1 MRFTNFD
8 KNFLVMELETA
19 SFNGFI
25 RTLLYMVAFYY
36 IFRFLARIF
45 FPILVKKAVEKAGE
59 EFEQQQRRQYNSNQS
74 QQAKSTTDIYTS
86 TTKSDKPHETKKI
99 GEYVDYEEI
108 D

>member
-1 MRFTNFD
+1 MGFINFD
-8 KNFLVMELETA
+8 KKFLLMELETA

-25 RTLLYMVAFYY
+25 KTLLYMVAFYY
-36 IFRFLARIF
+36 IFKFLARIF

-59 EFEQQQRRQYNSNQS
+59 QFQQQQQRQYQPNQNYQS
-74 QQAKSTTDIYTS
+74 APKDEIIFNTP
-86 TTKSDKPHETKKI
+86 KSDKPHETKKV

>member
-1 MRFTNFD
+1 LGFTNFD

-19 SFNGFI
+19 SFNGFL
-25 RTLLYMVAFYY
+25 RTLLYIVAFYY
-36 IFRFLARIF
+36 IFKFLARIF

-59 EFEQQQRRQYNSNQS
+59 QFQQQQHQYQSNQNYKAS
-74 QQAKSTTDIYTS
+74 SKDEIINTP
-86 TTKSDKPHETKKI
+86 KSDMPRETKKV